1 MANKSAT
8 IEIPFSGAPQPAVS
22 WFYNG
27 GRLPEVNRT
36 TTEHINNFTSLT
48 ISRARLSDAGKYS
61 LTLENKHGKATFDI
75 KVKLLGKCM
84 IKIIYLKKKI
94 ARWEKNV

>member
-22 WFYNG
+22 WSYNG
-27 GRLPEVNRT
+27 GRLPDVNRT

-61 LTLENKHGKATFDI
+61 LALENKHGKATFDI
-75 KVKLLGKCM
+75 KVKVLGKCM
-84 IKIIYLKKKI
+84 LKLIYLKKK